1 MFSIKNI
8 FCTLE
13 IYNSL
18 LEIKNWTYS
27 SIWGQEIKPEKLDME
42 SDIFQ
47 FSTQKPKKND
57 INDLYIPPRV

>member
-13 IYNSL
+13 IYNSW

-27 SIWGQEIKPEKLDME
+27 SIWGQKIKPKKLDMG